1 MLLNG
6 LCGVHSRLRN
16 RPTPC
21 MRNLFIKC
29 VPLEAAS
36 VVFSLSN
43 SLLSR
48 ALKATLLINSSF
60 RSATLHIPQE
70 MAGLL
75 VGVRLFII
83 FQIKMSLGAPLK
95 LLICF
100 KRPLLMV
107 LPLV

>member
-1 MLLNG
+1 
-6 LCGVHSRLRN
+6 
-16 RPTPC
+16 